1 MCAKFNIYIYIYYI
15 ISYIVT
21 QIIIVAFLMIIIAK
35 FLNSVVLYLN
45 LVRKMAFEDVYS
57 FEDVQG
63 CPSGSSN

>member
-1 MCAKFNIYIYIYYI
+1 MQNLIYNTYILYI

-21 QIIIVAFLMIIIAK
+21 QIIIVAFIMIIIAK

>member
-1 MCAKFNIYIYIYYI
+1 MENLIYIYIYYI

-63 CPSGSSN
+63 CPSDSSN